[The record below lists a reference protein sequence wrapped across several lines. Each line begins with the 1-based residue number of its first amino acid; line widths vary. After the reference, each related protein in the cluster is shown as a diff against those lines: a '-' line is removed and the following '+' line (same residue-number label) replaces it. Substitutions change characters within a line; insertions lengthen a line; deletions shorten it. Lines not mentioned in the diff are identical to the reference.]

1 MPQLSE
7 LSPLDAASLVLVV
20 GALLGLA
27 GASLYAIAR
36 RGRTTGLTPRM
47 ALQRAGSYAGLAVVL
62 LVAARAGVPGITVL
76 FGFLATLGLLEW
88 AQMFDLPAHHRI
100 AVIIANAVIFCAI
113 AVGGVGGV
121 DWLVAG
127 IVLVGAVWPVI
138 RADTG
143 RAIRDL
149 GMAAVGMVL
158 ISVLLVHA
166 VALAV
171 EDGEAGIALVLALA
185 VACAFSDVG
194 AFVVGRT
201 FGRTE
206 LAPRLSPNKTRE
218 GVIGNVIGAA
228 VGLIPFLPA
237 LVPTY
242 GLPFVVALV
251 PLVGCGSL
259 WGDLLESAAKREAGV
274 KDAGHWLPGFGGIL
288 DRIDS
293 LLITVALGYWIARLW
308 GAG

>member
-1 MPQLSE
+1 MPTLPA
-7 LSPLDAASLVLVV
+7 LSPLDAASVVLVV

-27 GASLYAIAR
+27 GASIYAVAR
-36 RGRTTGLTPRM
+36 RGRATGLTPRM
-47 ALQRAGSYAGLAVVL
+47 ALKRAGSYAGLAVVL
-62 LVAARAGVPGITVL
+62 VVAARAGVPGIAVL
-76 FGFLATLGLLEW
+76 FGVLATLGLVEW
-88 AQMFDLPAHHRI
+88 GRMFDLPAHHRI
-100 AVIIANAVIFCAI
+100 AVVIANAVIFCAI
-113 AVGGVGGV
+113 AIDGVGGV

-166 VALAV
+166 VALA
-171 EDGEAGIALVLALA
+171 EEHGEAGIALVLALS

-194 AFVVGRT
+194 AFIVGRT
-201 FGRTE
+201 FGRNP

-228 VGLIPFLPA
+228 VGLVVFAPA
-237 LVPTY
+237 LVPTF
-242 GLPFVVALV
+242 GVPFVVALV
-251 PLVGCGSL
+251 PLVAAGAL

-274 KDAGHWLPGFGGIL
+274 KDAGRWLPGFGGIL